1 MQIHK
6 SKDYRVNIVANLIHS
21 LKDTKY
27 RISSFELAEQVV
39 ALMDKIQG
47 VEYAHKVNYHKE
59 DYKAF
64 MGKV

>member
-6 SKDYRVNIVANLIHS
+6 SKDYRVNVVANLISS

-27 RISSFELAEQVV
+27 RITSFELAEQVV

-47 VEYAHKVNYHKE
+47 IEYAHKINHFKEEDRKFHK
-59 DYKAF
+59 
-64 MGKV
+64 V

>member
-21 LKDTKY
+21 LKDAKY
-27 RISSFELAEQVV
+27 RISSFELAEHVV

-47 VEYAHKVNYHKE
+47 EEYAYKINNFREEEKKFHKV
-59 DYKAF
+59 
-64 MGKV
+64 

>member
-21 LKDTKY
+21 LKDAKY

-47 VEYAHKVNYHKE
+47 IEYAHKINDFKEEARKFHK
-59 DYKAF
+59 
-64 MGKV
+64 V